1 MASPRTQQANAIA
14 AIQARGN
21 HPELPEID
29 FTQHQ
34 LENGDVVST
43 TERVVKDVSFC
54 SYAVK
59 GVRGRFWGSGIW
71 VERRRG
77 REWGIAS
84 WSRALRSGRT

>member
-54 SYAVK
+54 LYVVV
-59 GVRGRFWGSGIW
+59 GVHGSIW
-71 VERRRG
+71 RRG
-77 REWGIAS
+77 GM
-84 WSRALRSGRT
+84 